1 MVAIRTFYAE
11 QLFQTMDIIII
22 CVTHRIRRV
31 AHETFVFLS
40 WYWDILEFSVISPSG
55 ENPGICSSLKIYAY
69 AFTYTSYL
77 PRLDNEKWVVKAV
90 SAPGAESV
98 ITLFILASLNYFLP
112 SFVVEENMEIW

>member
-40 WYWDILEFSVISPSG
+40 
-55 ENPGICSSLKIYAY
+55 
-69 AFTYTSYL
+69 
-77 PRLDNEKWVVKAV
+77 
-90 SAPGAESV
+90 
-98 ITLFILASLNYFLP
+98 
-112 SFVVEENMEIW
+112 